1 MLHNANPERF
11 GGIQFP
17 RLSAGAESQSG
28 MLTRGGRGG
37 W

>member
-17 RLSAGAESQSG
+17 RLSAGAESQSPFCEA
-28 MLTRGGRGG
+28 M
-37 W
+37 WNAVP